1 MDCPNKKMGSE
12 IMGASFKV
20 DAVVANPNLYKAKD
34 IDLAAAQTA
43 IVMKFKKEATPE
55 SVYDVGTPIA
65 ILLLTSQSLIQNQI
79 QLVSAANHIMNDNI
93 CWNWMYGVC
102 PLSSSRFILG

>member
-12 IMGASFKV
+12 IMGANFKV

-43 IVMKFKKEATPE
+43 VVMKFKKEATPE
-55 SVYDVGTPIA
+55 NVYDVGTPIA
-65 ILLLTSQSLIQNQI
+65 ILLLTSQSLLQNRI
-79 QLVSAANHIMNDNI
+79 QLVSAANHIMNDDI
-93 CWNWMYGVC
+93 RRNWMYGVC